1 MNDSTPRPFCDRQTI
16 DVPFCPICD
25 SSEVYRFM
33 ETEQAPIYCNV
44 LWETREAAIAA
55 PRGDI
60 ALGYCPVCSHVY
72 NYAFDPS
79 RMNYSQEYEN
89 SLHFSERFQ
98 QYAIDLAARLIER
111 YDLYGRD
118 IIEIGCGKGDFLRQ
132 ICRAGNNRGIGFD
145 KSFVP
150 DPVCDALDPDV
161 RFVVDFFGEAYA
173 HEPADLIVC
182 RHVLEHIERPR
193 AFIESLRRVIGDHR
207 QPVVYF
213 EVPNALWTLRDLG
226 IWDIIY
232 EHCSYF
238 SPASLVHLFETAGFE
253 TIDVREEFGGQFLA
267 IEARPASGNVSL
279 SARARLD
286 FDGMQRDVTA
296 FGDNYRAKE
305 THWRARLSDLS
316 LQSRRVVVWGAGSK
330 GVTFLNIF
338 RDQGAVEYVVD
349 INPRKQGKYVAGS
362 GQQVVA
368 PGFLRSYKPDVV
380 IVMNAIYVDE
390 IRQMLNALGVTATVE
405 SV

>member
-1 MNDSTPRPFCDRQTI
+1 MNNTTTPPFGAQRTI
-16 DVPFCPICD
+16 NTHFCPICGLGD
-25 SSEVYRFM
+25 VCLFIEIK
-33 ETEQAPIYCNV
+33 QAPIYCNV
-44 LWETREAAIAA
+44 LWDTRAAAIAA

-60 ALGYCPVCSHVY
+60 ALGYCPMCSHVY

-79 RMNYSQEYEN
+79 LMIYSQEYEN

-98 QYAIDLAARLIER
+98 QYATDLAERLIER
-111 YDLYGRD
+111 YDLRGRD
-118 IIEIGCGKGDFLRQ
+118 IIEVGCGKGDFLRQ
-132 ICRAGNNRGIGFD
+132 ICRIGNNRGIGFD

-150 DPVCDALDPDV
+150 DPVRDAADPNV
-161 RFVVDFFGEAYA
+161 RFVVDFFGAAYA
-173 HEPADLIVC
+173 HEPADLMVC

-193 AFIESLRRVIGDHR
+193 AFIENLRRVIGDHR

-238 SPASLVHLFETAGFE
+238 SPASLVHLFEMAGFE
-253 TIDVREEFGGQFLA
+253 TLDVRDEFGGQFLA
-267 IEARPASGNVSL
+267 IEARPASDGVSL

-286 FDGMQRDVTA
+286 FDRMMRDVTA
-296 FGDNYRAKE
+296 FSDNYRAKE
-305 THWRARLSDLS
+305 MHWRTRLTDLAQ
-316 LQSRRVVVWGAGSK
+316 QSRRVVVWGAGSK

-338 RDQGAVEYVVD
+338 RDQGAIEYVVD

-362 GQQVVA
+362 GQQVVEPA
-368 PGFLRSYKPDVV
+368 FLRSYQPDVV
-380 IVMNAIYVDE
+380 IVMNAIYIDE
-390 IRQMLNALGVTATVE
+390 IRRMLDALGVAAAVE
-405 SV
+405 SA

>member
-1 MNDSTPRPFCDRQTI
+1 MNYSATDPSCAQPRTDSHS
-16 DVPFCPICD
+16 CPICG
-25 SSEVYRFM
+25 SGAVYHFM
-33 ETEQAPIYCNV
+33 DIQQAPVYCNV
-44 LWETREAAIAA
+44 LWDTREAAIAA

-60 ALGYCPVCSHVY
+60 ALGYCPACSHVY
-72 NYAFDPS
+72 NYAFDS
-79 RMNYSQEYEN
+79 SLMDYSQEYEN

-98 QYAIDLAARLIER
+98 QYANDLAIRLIER
-111 YDLYGRD
+111 YDLCGRN

-132 ICRAGNNRGIGFD
+132 ICRLGSNRGIGFD

-150 DPVCDALDPDV
+150 DPVRDALDPNV
-161 RFVVDFFGEAYA
+161 RFVVDFFGAAYA

-193 AFIESLRRVIGDHR
+193 AFIEDLRRVIGDR

-213 EVPNALWTLRDLG
+213 ETPNALWTLRDLG

-253 TIDVREEFGGQFLA
+253 TLDVREEFGGQFLA
-267 IEARPASGNVSL
+267 IEARPASDGVSL
-279 SARARLD
+279 SAQARLD
-286 FDGMQRDVTA
+286 FDRMMRDVTA
-296 FGDNYRAKE
+296 FGDNYRAKVA
-305 THWRARLSDLS
+305 HWRARLGDLAS
-316 LQSRRVVVWGAGSK
+316 QRRRAVVWGAGSK
-330 GVTFLNIF
+330 GVTFLNVF
-338 RDQGAVEYVVD
+338 RDQGAIEYVVD

-362 GQQVVA
+362 GQRVVEPA
-368 PGFLRSYKPDVV
+368 FLRSYEPDVV
-380 IVMNAIYVDE
+380 LVMNAIYIDE
-390 IRQMLNALGVTATVE
+390 IRRTLAALGAAAAVE

>member
-1 MNDSTPRPFCDRQTI
+1 MSDLATRLFHAQPMI
-16 DVPFCPICD
+16 DAHFCPICGSGD
-25 SSEVYRFM
+25 VHRFM
-33 ETEQAPIYCNV
+33 DIQQAPIYCNV
-44 LWETREAAIAA
+44 LWDTREAAIAA

-60 ALGYCPVCSHVY
+60 ALGYCPACGHVY

-79 RMNYSQEYEN
+79 LMDYSQEYEN

-98 QYAIDLAARLIER
+98 QYATDLAKRLIER
-111 YDLYGRD
+111 YDLRGRD

-132 ICRAGNNRGIGFD
+132 ICRMGNNRGIGFD
-145 KSFVP
+145 RSFVP
-150 DPVCDALDPDV
+150 DPVRDALDPGV

-182 RHVLEHIERPR
+182 RHVLEHIEHPR
-193 AFIESLRRVIGDHR
+193 AFIESLRRVIGDR

-213 EVPNALWTLRDLG
+213 ETPNALWTLRDLG

-238 SPASLVHLFETAGFE
+238 SPASLVHVFETAGFE
-253 TIDVREEFGGQFLA
+253 TLDVREEFGGQFLA
-267 IEARPASGNVSL
+267 IEARPASGSVSL
-279 SARARLD
+279 SAQARLD
-286 FDGMQRDVTA
+286 FDRMLRDVTA
-296 FGDNYRAKE
+296 FGDNYRAKVA
-305 THWRARLSDLS
+305 HWRARLGDLAN
-316 LQSRRVVVWGAGSK
+316 QRQRAVVWGAGSK
-330 GVTFLNIF
+330 GVTFLNVL

-362 GQQVVA
+362 GQHVVEPA
-368 PGFLRSYKPDVV
+368 FLRSYAPDVV
-380 IVMNAIYVDE
+380 IVMNAIYIDE
-390 IRQMLNALGVTATVE
+390 IRRTLNALGVAATVE

>member
-1 MNDSTPRPFCDRQTI
+1 MNYSATDPSCAQPMTDSHS
-16 DVPFCPICD
+16 CPICG
-25 SSEVYRFM
+25 SGAVYHFM
-33 ETEQAPIYCNV
+33 DIQQAPVYCNV
-44 LWETREAAIAA
+44 LWDTREAAIAA

-60 ALGYCPVCSHVY
+60 ALGYCPACGHVY
-72 NYAFDPS
+72 NYAFDS
-79 RMNYSQEYEN
+79 SLMDYSQEYEN

-98 QYAIDLAARLIER
+98 QYANDLATRLIER
-111 YDLYGRD
+111 YDLRGRN

-132 ICRAGNNRGIGFD
+132 ICRLGSNRGIGFD

-150 DPVCDALDPDV
+150 DPVRDALDPNV
-161 RFVVDFFGEAYA
+161 RFVVDFFGAAYA

-193 AFIESLRRVIGDHR
+193 AFIEDLLRVIGDR

-253 TIDVREEFGGQFLA
+253 TLDVREEFGGQFLA
-267 IEARPASGNVSL
+267 IEARPASDGVSL
-279 SARARLD
+279 SAQARLD
-286 FDGMQRDVTA
+286 FDRMMRDVTA
-296 FGDNYRAKE
+296 FGDNYRAKVA
-305 THWRARLSDLS
+305 HWRARLGDLAS
-316 LQSRRVVVWGAGSK
+316 QRRRAVVWGAGSK
-330 GVTFLNIF
+330 GVTFLNVF
-338 RDQGAVEYVVD
+338 RDQGAIEYVVD

-362 GQQVVA
+362 GQRVVEPA
-368 PGFLRSYKPDVV
+368 FLRSYEPDVV
-380 IVMNAIYVDE
+380 IVMNAIYIDE
-390 IRQMLNALGVTATVE
+390 IRRMLAALGVAAAVE